1 MMMSDLLTNVEIM
14 VVGSGYAG
22 LSAAIEAKLAGASVF
37 VVEKMAAPGGNSII
51 SDGGIAAVFSPEQK
65 AQGITDSVELM
76 VADMRKAAQY
86 RSDPKLVQYVCENS
100 TQAYQWTKDFFDM
113 QYRPRV
119 EIFGG
124 HSVPRC
130 HTPLSVKGVDLLL
143 KMVKKCEELEI
154 PIFKKCNVTRIHTE
168 NDCVSGV
175 TVDLEGE
182 SMDIVIKKALII
194 ASGGFGADVGFRK
207 RLDNR
212 LDESVGTTNKLSAN
226 ASLLQECVR
235 IGAQTV
241 DLSCI
246 QCGPWSS
253 IDEKGFGLGPLFGDY
268 VVFPYG
274 ILISRKTSRRFVN
287 ELADR
292 KIISD
297 EMFNQKE
304 WVLGLAD
311 QQGMDTGG
319 WDLSLAIKRNIV
331 RKFDTLKQVTDEY
344 NLDEKVFF
352 DEVMRYNDM
361 LLKGSDVD
369 YGKMITDDMKPIV
382 HPPFYVMRMWP
393 KVHTTLGGLK
403 IDPVARV
410 LNMDDRPI
418 EKLFAAGEVTGGIH
432 GASRLGSCAITEC
445 LVMGR
450 IAGQNAAK

>member
-1 MMMSDLLTNVEIM
+1 
-14 VVGSGYAG
+14 
-22 LSAAIEAKLAGASVF
+22 
-37 VVEKMAAPGGNSII
+37 
-51 SDGGIAAVFSPEQK
+51 
-65 AQGITDSVELM
+65 
-76 VADMRKAAQY
+76 
-86 RSDPKLVQYVCENS
+86 
-100 TQAYQWTKDFFDM
+100 
-113 QYRPRV
+113 
-119 EIFGG
+119 
-124 HSVPRC
+124 
-130 HTPLSVKGVDLLL
+130 
-143 KMVKKCEELEI
+143 
-154 PIFKKCNVTRIHTE
+154 
-168 NDCVSGV
+168 
-175 TVDLEGE
+175 
-182 SMDIVIKKALII
+182 MDIVIKKALII

-241 DLSCI
+241 DLNCI

-403 IDPVARV
+403 IDTQARV

>member
-175 TVDLEGE
+175 TVDL
-182 SMDIVIKKALII
+182 
-194 ASGGFGADVGFRK
+194 
-207 RLDNR
+207 
-212 LDESVGTTNKLSAN
+212 
-226 ASLLQECVR
+226 
-235 IGAQTV
+235 
-241 DLSCI
+241 
-246 QCGPWSS
+246 
-253 IDEKGFGLGPLFGDY
+253 
-268 VVFPYG
+268 
-274 ILISRKTSRRFVN
+274 RR
-287 ELADR
+287 
-292 KIISD
+292 
-297 EMFNQKE
+297 
-304 WVLGLAD
+304 
-311 QQGMDTGG
+311 
-319 WDLSLAIKRNIV
+319 
-331 RKFDTLKQVTDEY
+331 
-344 NLDEKVFF
+344 
-352 DEVMRYNDM
+352 
-361 LLKGSDVD
+361 
-369 YGKMITDDMKPIV
+369 
-382 HPPFYVMRMWP
+382 
-393 KVHTTLGGLK
+393 
-403 IDPVARV
+403 
-410 LNMDDRPI
+410 
-418 EKLFAAGEVTGGIH
+418 
-432 GASRLGSCAITEC
+432 
-445 LVMGR
+445 
-450 IAGQNAAK
+450 

>member
-1 MMMSDLLTNVEIM
+1 MMDGIKKTDVLI
-14 VVGSGYAG
+14 VGSGYAG
-22 LSAAIEAKLAGASVF
+22 LSAAIEARLAGASVLI
-37 VVEKMAAPGGNSII
+37 VEKMAAPGGNSII
-51 SDGGIAAVFSPEQK
+51 SDGGIAAVHTDEQN

-86 RSDPKLVQYVCENS
+86 RSDPQLVQRVCEES
-100 TQAYQWTKDFFDM
+100 RRVFEWTKDFFDM
-113 QYRPRV
+113 HYRPRI

-130 HTPLSVKGVDLLL
+130 HTPTSVKGVDLLL
-143 KMVKKCEELEI
+143 KMVKKCEELGI
-154 PIFKKCNVTRIHTE
+154 PLIKKCSVTKINIEDDRVI
-168 NDCVSGV
+168 GV
-175 TVDLEGE
+175 EAEHDGE
-182 SMDIVIKKALII
+182 VVQIMIDKALVI
-194 ASGGFGADVGFRK
+194 ASGGFGADVEFRK
-207 RLDNR
+207 KLDGR
-212 LDESVGTTNKLSAN
+212 LDESVGTTNKLSADS
-226 ASLLQECVR
+226 SLLQECMR

-241 DLSCI
+241 DLDCI
-246 QCGPWSS
+246 QCGPWAS

-297 EMFNQKE
+297 KMFDQNE

-311 QQGMDTGG
+311 AQGMDTGG

-331 RKFDTLKQVTDEY
+331 RPFASLEQIADEFG
-344 NLDEKVFF
+344 LDEAVFS
-352 DEVMRYNDM
+352 DEVSRYNAM
-361 LLKGSDVD
+361 MLKGKDD
-369 YGKMITDDMKPIV
+369 DFDKMITQDMKPITQ
-382 HPPFYVMRMWP
+382 PPFYIMRMWP

-403 IDPVARV
+403 IDLQARV
-410 LNMDDRPI
+410 LNMENRPI
-418 EKLFAAGEVTGGIH
+418 LKLFAAGEVTGGIH